1 MQTDVAIGI
10 FVAGYWVLLTCA
22 CVVAIRFDKHVKK
35 EEDNSEEFTEMV

>member
-22 CVVAIRFDKHVKK
+22 CLVAIRFDKHVKN
-35 EEDNSEEFTEMV
+35 EDDSEEFTEMV